1 MERYKRARSFEF
13 SSILILTRSNSSE
26 KINNTNTLGGLKW
39 HREKKEDQEEDDE
52 DRVYC
57 EIYKNVIIYN
67 EIVFLFI
74 FVVNYSTK
82 QNKRLQERIKASAEP
97 TEMNEN

>member
-1 MERYKRARSFEF
+1 MK
-13 SSILILTRSNSSE
+13 
-26 KINNTNTLGGLKW
+26 
-39 HREKKEDQEEDDE
+39 KKEHQEENDD

-74 FVVNYSTK
+74 FFVNYSTK
-82 QNKRLQERIKASAEP
+82 QNRRPQERIKASAKP